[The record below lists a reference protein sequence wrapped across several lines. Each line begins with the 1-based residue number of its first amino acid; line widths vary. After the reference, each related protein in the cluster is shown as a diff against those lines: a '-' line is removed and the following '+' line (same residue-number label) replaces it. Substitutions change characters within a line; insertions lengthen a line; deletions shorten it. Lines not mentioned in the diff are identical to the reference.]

1 MHRNEKAAWFARVL
15 LISLIGLIGF
25 LLVPLSGKI
34 GGDERS
40 NPWIVQKGGLDLA
53 TWNPERDPVIPLDG
67 EWEFYWNQLLTPD
80 DFRQGPSMPH
90 TGSVS
95 YINVPSPWN
104 GKLLNGIKLPAYGAA
119 TYRMVLTGL
128 PPAEELAL
136 KKTNIRFASEIYVN
150 GRRLLTDGQTS
161 GSPAGYR
168 SGNSPQLGIFS
179 AAQGRIEIIVQV
191 ANYDYVNSGIT
202 DSLRFGL
209 ADRLIAERQLAL
221 SKDFVVL
228 SILGTLTLIYVICFA
243 AASAYRIRDNSL
255 VLLAMICLL
264 FGLYHGLMGER
275 ALFPLLEGMF
285 SFEVLYKMKDFISV
299 SACLSLALFF
309 HHLHRSKLS
318 LRITQVVSI
327 ALVGFMVV
335 IPMLSIHAYTPIQ
348 VYVIVLY
355 QIVQLWHFL
364 VAAQLFVRGERG
376 ARLKLLMLCVAVLM
390 INLYS
395 LDTIFFALGI
405 HKSAWLAQFCIVI
418 FNVVMLPVVVLRF
431 FEAYQTVNTMKD
443 QLLRLDKIKD
453 EFLSTTSHELRT
465 PLNAIVNISE
475 SLLKGVEG
483 SLSDTQTRN
492 LSIVV
497 DSGRRLMV
505 LVNELLDYSRLKHGD
520 LALQRSAVDV
530 KAYVESVIQIHGFLL
545 EGSST
550 KLMNGVSDHLPPAYA
565 DGNRLIQ
572 ILHNLISNAI
582 KFSERGVVEV
592 TAVTIGEWMEV
603 RVSDT
608 GIGIAAE
615 MRERIFLEFDQ
626 GEAAQ
631 YGGAGLGLSITKRL
645 VELHGGR
652 IEVDSELGKGAT
664 FRFTLPL
671 AGNEVETLADGRSSA
686 SVRSVSSP
694 LGVRPPEYP
703 LYVAG
708 KEQEPILLVDD
719 DFANLQSMI
728 NMFKLEG
735 RTFIVVD
742 RGQLALETVFSR
754 SDISLVV
761 LDLIMADMSGYE
773 VLGRIRERFSPFE
786 LPVLV
791 LTARNSS
798 EDIRIALENGA
809 NDVVAKPFES
819 EELMARVRN
828 LTELKSSVKLARNA
842 EIAFLRSQI
851 KPHFLYNALTA
862 IAELCVIDAG
872 QAEQLTLRLSSYL
885 RSSFD
890 FKHLEAMTT
899 LENELELVKSYVA
912 IEQARFGARLQ
923 VEYELEANLGVMI
936 PPLVI
941 QPIVENAI
949 RHGVMSRSKGG
960 TVKLSVIERE
970 PGKVLIRIDDNG
982 CGMSGGQLDSIMKPD
997 TAAGGIGLWNISQR
1011 LRLLYGT
1018 TLRIESREG
1027 TGTRVEMELPTSPIL
1042 ERGET
1047 TAYAAIDD
1055 RRR

>member
-1 MHRNEKAAWFARVL
+1 M
-15 LISLIGLIGF
+15 IGF
-25 LLVPLSGKI
+25 SLVPLSGKI
-34 GGDERS
+34 TGDEQQKS
-40 NPWIVQKGGLDLA
+40 QWIVQQGVLDLA
-53 TWNPERDPVIPLDG
+53 WWNPDDNPVIPLDG

-80 DFRQGPSMPH
+80 DFRQLSKLPDVG
-90 TGSVS
+90 GVS
-95 YINVPSPWN
+95 YMKVPSPWN
-104 GKLLNGIKLPAYGAA
+104 GKLINGVKLPVYGAA

-128 PPAEELAL
+128 SYSGELAL

-150 GRRLLTDGQTS
+150 GRKLLADGQAS
-161 GSPAGYR
+161 GDNKSGYR
-168 SGNSPQLGIFS
+168 SGNRPQLGVFS
-179 AAQGRIEIIVQV
+179 ANQGRIEIIVQA
-191 ANYDYVNSGIT
+191 ANYDYVNSGIV
-202 DSLRFGL
+202 DSLRFGS
-209 ADRLIAERQLAL
+209 ADRLIAERQVAL

-228 SILGTLTLIYVICFA
+228 GILGTLTLIYLICFV

-255 VLLAMICLL
+255 LLLASICLM

-275 ALFPLLEGMF
+275 SLFLLLEGRL
-285 SFEVLYKMKDFISV
+285 SFEALYKIKDFVSV
-299 SACLSLALFF
+299 SGCLALALFF

-318 LRITQVVSI
+318 LRITQGVSI
-327 ALVGFMVV
+327 ALIGFMVL
-335 IPMLSIHAYTPIQ
+335 IPMLSIRAYTPIQ
-348 VYVIVLY
+348 MYIILLY
-355 QIVQLWHFL
+355 QIVQFWNFL
-364 VAAQLFVRGERG
+364 VSAQLFVRGERG
-376 ARLKLLMLCVAVLM
+376 TRLKLLMLCVAVLM

-395 LDTIFFALGI
+395 LDVIFFAMGI
-405 HKSAWLAQFCIVI
+405 HNSASLAQFCIII
-418 FNVVMLPVVVLRF
+418 FNSVMVPVVVLRF
-431 FEAYQTVNTMKD
+431 FEAYQTIARMKD

-453 EFLSTTSHELRT
+453 DFLSHTSHELRT
-465 PLNAIVNISE
+465 PLNAIVNISQ

-483 SLSDTQTRN
+483 KLTDTQARN

-497 DSGRRLMV
+497 DSGRRLMM

-530 KAYVESVIQIHGFLL
+530 KSYVESVIQIHGFLL
-545 EGSST
+545 EGRST
-550 KLMNGVSDHLPPAYA
+550 KLINSVPDHLPHVYA

-572 ILHNLISNAI
+572 ILHNLIGNVI
-582 KFSERGVVEV
+582 KFSDRGIVEV
-592 TAVTIGEWMEV
+592 SAETMGEWMEV
-603 RVSDT
+603 RVRET
-608 GIGIAAE
+608 GIGITAD
-615 MRERIFLEFDQ
+615 MRERIFLDYEQ
-626 GEAAQ
+626 GGVAD
-631 YGGAGLGLSITKRL
+631 YGGTGLGLSITKRL
-645 VELHGGR
+645 VELHGGH
-652 IEVDSELGKGAT
+652 IAVDSELGRGAT

-671 AGNEVETLADGRSSA
+671 AVSQPESADIGRTADSAASSLPGIA
-686 SVRSVSSP
+686 S
-694 LGVRPPEYP
+694 VRPPEYP

-708 KEQEPILLVDD
+708 KEKEPILLVND
-719 DFANLQSMI
+719 DFANLQSMM

-742 RGQLALETVFSR
+742 RGQLALETLFSHPG
-754 SDISLVV
+754 IALVV
-761 LDLIMADMSGYE
+761 LDLIMSDMSGYE
-773 VLGRIRERFSPFE
+773 VLARIRERFSPFE

-791 LTARNSS
+791 LTVRNSS

-862 IAELCVIDAG
+862 IAELCVIDAE

-890 FKHLEAMTT
+890 FKHLEALTT
-899 LENELELVKSYVA
+899 LENELELVRSYVA
-912 IEQARFGARLQ
+912 IEQARFGARLH
-923 VEYELEANLGVMI
+923 VEYVLEANLGVMI

-960 TVKLSVIERE
+960 TVKLTVIEQAQ
-970 PGKVLIRIDDNG
+970 GDVLIRIEDNG
-982 CGMSGGQLDSIMKPD
+982 CGMNENQVKSVLKPD
-997 TAAGGIGLWNISQR
+997 TAVGGIGLWNISQR

-1018 TLRIESREG
+1018 TLRIDSRVGEG
-1027 TGTRVEMELPTSPIL
+1027 THVEMELSTSHIL

-1047 TAYAAIDD
+1047 
-1055 RRR
+1055 